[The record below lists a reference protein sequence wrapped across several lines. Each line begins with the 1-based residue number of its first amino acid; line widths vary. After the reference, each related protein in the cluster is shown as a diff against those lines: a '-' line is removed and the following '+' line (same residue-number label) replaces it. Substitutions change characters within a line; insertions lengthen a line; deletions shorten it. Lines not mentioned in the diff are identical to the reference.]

1 MAILFDEW
9 TAIWESSGAGN
20 SDKTCAVYISKLQHS
35 GMLKGDDITDRF
47 FRILLVGYLFAVFFF
62 CSLNRGRIK
71 QAYTYACIDNI
82 LNELLEIFLNMHS
95 VNYWV

>member
-9 TAIWESSGAGN
+9 TTIWESSGAGN

-62 CSLNRGRIK
+62 CSLNCGRIR
-71 QAYTYACIDNI
+71 QALYTY
-82 LNELLEIFLNMHS
+82 MHAHDS
-95 VNYWV
+95 

>member
-9 TAIWESSGAGN
+9 TTIWESSGAGN

-71 QAYTYACIDNI
+71 QAYTYACG
-82 LNELLEIFLNMHS
+82 
-95 VNYWV
+95 